1 MEDLA
6 VQHQQNGSKGRFYY
20 ESDGNLMAELTYSVA
35 GDDKIIIDHT
45 EVSNSF
51 RGKGL
56 GKALVFFATEY
67 ARKQHIS
74 VLPLCPYARSVYRR
88 YAELRD
94 VL

>member
-6 VQHQQNGSKGRFYY
+6 VQHQENDTKGRFYF
-20 ESDGNLMAELTYSVA
+20 ESDNNILAELTYSVA

-45 EVSNSF
+45 EVGESY

-56 GKALVFFATEY
+56 GKSLVFFATEY
-67 ARKQHIS
+67 ARRQSIS